1 MATPRLILVGVFG
14 AAHGVRGEIRV
25 KSFTQDPR
33 SIGDYRPLTDVAGA
47 RRFTL
52 TSVRPIKD
60 EMIVAR
66 VEGVHDRNAAEAL
79 TGIQLFARRDQLPPA
94 DEDEYYHADLVGL
107 AAETQEGAPLGSV
120 VGVRNFGAGDLLEI
134 ERPEGGETLLMPFTR
149 AVAILV
155 DIANRRI
162 VIAPPDIPVE
172 EP

>member
-25 KSFTQDPR
+25 KSFTQDPK
-33 SIGDYRPLTDVAGA
+33 SIGDYRPLTDIGGE

-66 VEGVHDRNAAEAL
+66 VEGVADRNAAEAL
-79 TGIQLFARRDQLPPA
+79 TGIELFARRDQLPAA

-107 AAETQEGAPLGSV
+107 AAETEEGAPLGAV
-120 VGVRNFGAGDLLEI
+120 VAVRNFGAGDLLEI
-134 ERPEGGETLLMPFTR
+134 ERPEGGETLLLPFTR
-149 AVAILV
+149 AVAPLV

-162 VIAPPDIPVE
+162 VITPPDIEVE